1 MLSQLRQKFLR
12 SFRNVL
18 IQRSFTVYHLTSYIH
33 KMNII
38 RMDMGII

>member
-1 MLSQLRQKFLR
+1 M
-12 SFRNVL
+12 

-38 RMDMGII
+38 YEMNIIRMDMGIIRMDMGII